1 MTRTFMERHGSLNS
15 VGRLKSKRL
24 AHFVKRVSSL
34 RISSPPNMDSWSQI
48 FPQSMDLT
56 GATNDAS
63 TGDEE
68 AEFASATTVFSSNAA
83 EVRPEALGTALTT
96 LTPPVMTMRSRPQPT
111 RSKLLDLPQ
120 ELLDSITSYLSPANI
135 VRRAPQTS
143 DPEASSSSGS
153 SGQPTNVLTPLA
165 SKVLGDYVKRVD
177 SPKHRVRSALLSLLD
192 NDLLDLVYCYKCKRL
207 HGPFVPFKD
216 RVFAPKKAVRC
227 VDHPPDHHIPS
238 RANRKLLRII
248 TKRRKQGA
256 EYSPLMAQVN
266 NTATVYKNGIMVQTS
281 LRMRYRGDNLLLRRQ
296 RIVSSI
302 DKTPLSL
309 WSFVQQLSDPS
320 ISTATSDPKVLTI
333 CPHQTWRSRY
343 GKLLGQLLSHVCKK
357 SHTGDLNALPPSAA
371 KCSAECFSHD
381 PYDVALNPG
390 NTIFDRLSQLDAGHA
405 ASQLSTGVPNTALD
419 TFGSGGGCAACTTDF
434 HLDVVKLPEPFKWG
448 FALTTWLDLGHVDF
462 CPKWDSHRD
471 LRPPRPYVRVSDKL
485 GGACRQFE
493 SVAEPDHYVPIINE
507 LNLERM
513 KNYGW
518 AERAAQGRDRY
529 IAWNSGHCANPVTGW
544 LSDPD
549 PLDKDDLTT

>member
-1 MTRTFMERHGSLNS
+1 
-15 VGRLKSKRL
+15 
-24 AHFVKRVSSL
+24 
-34 RISSPPNMDSWSQI
+34 MDSWSQL
-48 FPQSMDLT
+48 FPQSMDVT
-56 GATNDAS
+56 GATHDTS
-63 TGDEE
+63 TGDEDVE
-68 AEFASATTVFSSNAA
+68 IIGATAICGSNVADT
-83 EVRPEALGTALTT
+83 RTGALGTGLTS
-96 LTPPVMTMRSRPQPT
+96 LSPSSMTVRSKPQPA

-135 VRRAPQTS
+135 VVLALVNKELLGRFIQSAAQPPTEESPQTS
-143 DPEASSSSGS
+143 DPDASSSSGL

-165 SKVLGDYVKRVD
+165 SKALGDYVKKVD
-177 SPKHRVRSALLSLLD
+177 TPKHRVRSALLSLLD

-216 RVFAPKKAVRC
+216 RVFAPKKAIRC

-256 EYSPLMAQVN
+256 EYTHLMAQVN
-266 NTATVYKNGIMVQTS
+266 NTATVYKNGILVQTS

-296 RIVSSI
+296 RIVSSV

-309 WSFVQQLSDPS
+309 WRFVQQLSDLPTS
-320 ISTATSDPKVLTI
+320 SATADPKVLTI
-333 CPHQTWRSRY
+333 CPHTTWRSRY
-343 GKLLGQLLSHVCKK
+343 SKLLGQLLTHVCKK
-357 SHTGDLNALPPSAA
+357 AHRGDVNGIPPVGVIPVAGMNAVFDRFSQLGAGLPPP
-371 KCSAECFSHD
+371 D
-381 PYDVALNPG
+381 L
-390 NTIFDRLSQLDAGHA
+390 L
-405 ASQLSTGVPNTALD
+405 ASVPNNTLD
-419 TFGSGGGCAACTTDF
+419 TFGSGGGCLACTTDY

-448 FALTTWLDLGHVDF
+448 FVLTTWLDLGHVDF

-471 LRPPRPYVRVSDKL
+471 LRPARPYVRVSDEL
-485 GGACRQFE
+485 GAACRRFE
-493 SVAEPDHYVPIINE
+493 NVAQVDQYVPAIDE

-529 IAWNSGHCANPVTGW
+529 VVWNSGHCANPVTGW
-544 LSDPD
+544 YADPD
-549 PLDKDDLTT
+549 PLHEDDLTT

>member
-1 MTRTFMERHGSLNS
+1 
-15 VGRLKSKRL
+15 
-24 AHFVKRVSSL
+24 
-34 RISSPPNMDSWSQI
+34 MDSWSQL
-48 FPQSMDLT
+48 FPQPMDVS

-63 TGDEE
+63 TGDEDLE
-68 AEFASATTVFSSNAA
+68 IFSATPVFGGNVVEA
-83 EVRPEALGTALTT
+83 RPGAPGTALATSFS
-96 LTPPVMTMRSRPQPT
+96 PPAMTMRSKPQPT

-135 VRRAPQTS
+135 VVLALVNKELLGRFIQSAAQAPTEESPQTS

-153 SGQPTNVLTPLA
+153 SDQPTNILTPLA

-216 RVFAPKKAVRC
+216 KVFAPKKAV
-227 VDHPPDHHIPS
+227 
-238 RANRKLLRII
+238 
-248 TKRRKQGA
+248 
-256 EYSPLMAQVN
+256 N
-266 NTATVYKNGIMVQTS
+266 NTTTVYKNGIMVQTS

-302 DKTPLSL
+302 DKTPLSI
-309 WSFVQQLSDPS
+309 WSFIQQLSDPPF
-320 ISTATSDPKVLTI
+320 STATSDPKVLTI

-343 GKLLGQLLSHVCKK
+343 GKLLGQLLSHACKK
-357 SHTGDLNALPPSAA
+357 SHTGDLSSLPPSAA
-371 KCSAECFSHD
+371 KCTADCFSHD
-381 PYDVALNPG
+381 PYDVAMKPG
-390 NTIFDRLSQLDAGHA
+390 NTVFDRLSQLNAGQA
-405 ASQLSTGVPNTALD
+405 TPQLLTGIPNNALD

-471 LRPPRPYVRVSDKL
+471 LRPPRPYVRVSDDL
-485 GGACRQFE
+485 GAACRQFE
-493 SVAEPDHYVPIINE
+493 GVAEPDHYVPVINE

-529 IAWNSGHCANPVTGW
+529 ISWNSGHCASPVTGW

-549 PLDKDDLTT
+549 PLDEGDLMN

>member
-1 MTRTFMERHGSLNS
+1 
-15 VGRLKSKRL
+15 
-24 AHFVKRVSSL
+24 
-34 RISSPPNMDSWSQI
+34 MDSWNQL
-48 FPQSMDLT
+48 FPQAMDVT
-56 GATNDAS
+56 GATHDTS
-63 TGDEE
+63 TGDEDVE
-68 AEFASATTVFSSNAA
+68 IAGAIASFGGDAA
-83 EVRPEALGTALTT
+83 DTKSGTLGTGLTS
-96 LTPPVMTMRSRPQPT
+96 LSPSSMTMRSKPQPA

-135 VRRAPQTS
+135 VVLALVNKELLGRFIQSAAQPPTGESPQTS
-143 DPEASSSSGS
+143 DPDASSSSGLS
-153 SGQPTNVLTPLA
+153 DQATNVLTPLA
-165 SKVLGDYVKRVD
+165 SKVLGDYVKKVD

-216 RVFAPKKAVRC
+216 RAFALKKAVRC

-256 EYSPLMAQVN
+256 EYADLMAQVN
-266 NTATVYKNGIMVQTS
+266 NTATVYKNGILVQTS

-309 WSFVQQLSDPS
+309 WRFVQQLADLPNPS
-320 ISTATSDPKVLTI
+320 ATCDPKVLTI

-343 GKLLGQLLSHVCKK
+343 GKLLGQLLTHLCKK
-357 SHTGDLNALPPSAA
+357 AHRGDVTGIPAA
-371 KCSAECFSHD
+371 GLCSAECFSHE
-381 PYDVALNPG
+381 PYDVAGNAG
-390 NTIFDRLSQLDAGHA
+390 NTVFDRFSQIDAGHVTPL
-405 ASQLSTGVPNTALD
+405 LSTDTSNSALD

-434 HLDVVKLPEPFKWG
+434 HLDVVRLPEPFQWG

-471 LRPPRPYVRVSDKL
+471 LRPPRPYVRANDEL
-485 GGACRQFE
+485 GAACRQFE
-493 SVAEPDHYVPIINE
+493 NVTQLENYVPVVNE

-518 AERAAQGRDRY
+518 AERAANARDRY
-529 IAWNSGHCANPVTGW
+529 VAWNSGHCADPVTGW
-544 LSDPD
+544 FADPD
-549 PLDKDDLTT
+549 PLFDEDLMG